1 MKLIKIKYPIWA
13 TRSVGIADYKINDNL
28 LIEILYENKDGERL
42 WPEKFYISQSA
53 AKRYPVQVFKGT
65 RLHIIPIR
73 DLIVAGP
80 GEKRVEAIVES
91 MRRMER
97 KVLYIEK
104 SKYHKLRLI
113 LMAQNLTVSEWFRQE
128 VDKVINS

>member
-53 AKRYPVQVFKGT
+53 AKPCASLQGHQTTYHPHKRPDCRRT
-65 RLHIIPIR
+65 R
-73 DLIVAGP
+73 
-80 GEKRVEAIVES
+80 
-91 MRRMER
+91 
-97 KVLYIEK
+97 
-104 SKYHKLRLI
+104 
-113 LMAQNLTVSEWFRQE
+113 
-128 VDKVINS
+128 